1 MRISNWSSDVCSS
14 DLRTIA
20 LAETAHQPI
29 LLLLDLAGNEER
41 HRGRNQ
47 GERQEK
53 SSGQRE
59 DDRDRHRVEG
69 LSFDAFEREDR
80 QIDRG
85 DDDDAEDARLD
96 HFGARRGHEAEAF
109 VAIEQPS
116 EPVLRTAKP
125 STTIFDDA
133 EAQ

>member
-1 MRISNWSSDVCSS
+1 MLFRSIQDAVEH
-14 DLRTIA
+14 RTIA

-85 DDDDAEDARLD
+85 DDDDAEDAR
-96 HFGARRGHEAEAF
+96 
-109 VAIEQPS
+109 S
-116 EPVLRTAKP
+116 EEHTSELQSLMRISYAVFCLKKKKNTRT
-125 STTIFDDA
+125 IHRNIR
-133 EAQ
+133 